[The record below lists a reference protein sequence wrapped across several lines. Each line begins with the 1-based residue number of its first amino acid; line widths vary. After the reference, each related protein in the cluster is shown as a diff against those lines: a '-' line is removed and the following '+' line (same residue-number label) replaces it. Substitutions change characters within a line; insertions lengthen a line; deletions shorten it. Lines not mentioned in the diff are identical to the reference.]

1 MQARAVV
8 MLLFAIVIG
17 GIAAYL
23 VNTQLQP
30 KIVAEE
36 AGKSVIETQQVVV
49 AANDLDVGMRLDKV
63 MLKTLEWPTKAIP
76 KNAFTSI
83 EAAVGKEPR
92 IVLQEMK
99 TDEIVLPYKVSPE
112 GARGGLTPRIPENMR
127 AITISVNEIRGVAG
141 FVLPGNNVDL
151 LLTSTFGK
159 KGRPPVTRTLLQN
172 VLVLGVAQEA
182 SQKKDAPKVVK
193 SVTLQVTPK
202 QSQILTLAQTV
213 GTLTLVLR
221 NEGDTE
227 MVESRAITLGD
238 LSGIVEEPPPPP
250 KVVKAEPVVQK
261 PKPKPIR
268 RTYSPP
274 KVEVIRG
281 LRMER
286 QVVK

>member
-1 MQARAVV
+1 MQARAVI

-30 KIVAEE
+30 K
-36 AGKSVIETQQVVV
+36 AGPGDTGATVIDTQHVVV
-49 AANDLDVGMRLDKV
+49 AAADLDIGMHLDKV
-63 MLKTLEWPTKAIP
+63 MLKTVEWPTKAIP
-76 KNAFTSI
+76 KDAFTTI
-83 EAAVGKEPR
+83 EEAVGEKPR
-92 IVLQEMK
+92 VVLQEMK
-99 TDEIVLPYKVSPE
+99 TDEVVLPYKVSPE

-159 KGRPPVTRTLLQN
+159 KKSSPVTRTLLQN

-182 SQKKDAPKVVK
+182 SQKKDAPRVVK

-227 MVESRAITLGD
+227 VVGSDSITLSD
-238 LSGIVEEPPPPP
+238 LSDATEEPPPP
-250 KVVKAEPVVQK
+250 KVVEAPK
-261 PKPKPIR
+261 PKPKPVR
-268 RTYSPP
+268 RVYTPP

-281 LRMER
+281 LSMER
-286 QVVK
+286 QVVR

>member
-1 MQARAVV
+1 MQARAVI

-30 KIVAEE
+30 KNSSEE
-36 AGKSVIETQQVVV
+36 AGKTVIQTQQVVV

-63 MLKTLEWPTKAIP
+63 MLKTVEWPTKAIP

-92 IVLQEMK
+92 IILHEMK

-159 KGRPPVTRTLLQN
+159 KGRAPVTRTLLQN

-227 MVESRAITLGD
+227 MVESSAITLGD
-238 LSGIVEEPPPPP
+238 LSGIIEKPPA
-250 KVVKAEPVVQK
+250 KVEPVVEK

-268 RTYSPP
+268 RTYTPP

-281 LRMER
+281 LHMER
-286 QVVK
+286 QIVR